1 MYLLEYY
8 LTCYPENVSKHEQNT
23 TIVVWLDRSEV
34 VQQIDLKLN
43 EKTALIGQTKQKM
56 SL

>member
-8 LTCYPENVSKHEQNT
+8 LTCCPENVSKHEQNT
-23 TIVVWLDRSEV
+23 TIVVWLDRGEV
-34 VQQIDLKLN
+34 VQQIYLKLN
-43 EKTALIGQTKQKM
+43 EKTALIEQTKQKM